1 MKTKQV
7 NIRLS
12 EKRLAKVRAVA
23 VEREKTIT
31 DLVEDWIDRLP
42 QPKEEAPV
50 DPGNPVSF

>member
-23 VEREKTIT
+23 AKREKTIT

-42 QPKEEAPV
+42 QPEEEAPV
-50 DPGNPVSF
+50 DTGNPVSP

>member
-23 VEREKTIT
+23 AEREKTIT

-42 QPKEEAPV
+42 QPEKEVLV
-50 DPGNPVSF
+50 DPENPVSL